1 LITFLKDG
9 KLELY
14 PNIDKE
20 ATGQNIKLLRE
31 DNGISVKELAK
42 ILKLE
47 SVQGVY
53 NWQYG
58 KSLPVLEHL
67 LILSDLFGKPI
78 RELLVFKSAN

>member
-1 LITFLKDG
+1 MTFLKDG

-78 RELLVFKSAN
+78 RELLVFKTAN

>member
-1 LITFLKDG
+1 MTFLKDG

>member
-1 LITFLKDG
+1 MTFLKDG

-78 RELLVFKSAN
+78 RELLVFKSAS